1 MNERLPLASVALI
14 AGAALANEILLTR
27 FFAVIHWYH
36 FAYMMISLALLGF
49 GASGTLLA
57 LARRWLVDRYAPAF
71 IANLVMFGLC
81 ALIAPL
87 VAQKIPFRAEELLW
101 NPWQPLWLVA
111 VYLVLSVPFF
121 CAANAIGLALIA
133 YQRCAGRIYAADLMG
148 AGVGSLLILVALY
161 LVAPEGR
168 TQAAGGGW
176 VRCGTRGI
184 GRTSMAQSS
193 LACGECRRCDG
204 CPGRSLCVVAP
215 RARNLQEPEPGA
227 SSERHAGHRRT
238 IESARARERHRESTR
253 AAAPCAGSES
263 GRDQRAAA
271 ATRALHRWRQHG
283 CHHGRP

>member
-36 FAYMMISLALLGF
+36 FAYLMISLALLGF

-71 IANLVMFGLC
+71 IANLVLFGLC
-81 ALIAPL
+81 ALIGPL

-133 YQRCAGRIYAADLMG
+133 
-148 AGVGSLLILVALY
+148 SLFR
-161 LVAPEGR
+161 P
-168 TQAAGGGW
+168 
-176 VRCGTRGI
+176 
-184 GRTSMAQSS
+184 
-193 LACGECRRCDG
+193 RRM
-204 CPGRSLCVVAP
+204 
-215 RARNLQEPEPGA
+215 
-227 SSERHAGHRRT
+227 
-238 IESARARERHRESTR
+238 
-253 AAAPCAGSES
+253 
-263 GRDQRAAA
+263 
-271 ATRALHRWRQHG
+271 
-283 CHHGRP
+283 